1 MLFQILKLMFNHRK
15 QCVLSLAIASAGAA
29 IPKHF
34 RNYHVEEKGGSLRE
48 TRKESIFEIPNLRNL
63 VLSCYSVVVFLC
75 VPNLG
80 VGQLSFP
87 SGKGLRRCQVTLWVL
102 ETTRHTRKTVYFGQ
116 LCAARVLMAYR
127 QRFEGQVDNITVNSA
142 GTVILQLVLSKDNQ
156 LVLRY

>member
-1 MLFQILKLMFNHRK
+1 MILMVLQFRLVKTTQACCFRFCSVNAMGILKLMLNHRK

-63 VLSCYSVVVFLC
+63 VLSCYSVVVFFC

-80 VGQLSFP
+80 VPGNFRSEVVKACVGVRSPFGSWKLRATR
-87 SGKGLRRCQVTLWVL
+87 GKQCILASCVQ
-102 ETTRHTRKTVYFGQ
+102 
-116 LCAARVLMAYR
+116 R
-127 QRFEGQVDNITVNSA
+127 Q
-142 GTVILQLVLSKDNQ
+142 
-156 LVLRY
+156 Y